1 MPAGSL
7 PAAVIF
13 FVMDNIKKM
22 EDINYGK
29 QEDKKDL
36 GRSQRPKF

>member
-7 PAAVIF
+7 PAALSS
-13 FVMDNIKKM
+13 VMDNIKKM
-22 EDINYGK
+22 EGINYGK
-29 QEDKKDL
+29 QKDKKDL